1 MMSPTRNV
9 FYLRKIFCQTNLP
22 PKETSME
29 KILASLINSY
39 LTADLNSRESG
50 NMEDNIALIK
60 AELLPLKSF
69 VMDELY
75 SLSRNMD
82 QIKTEYDQ

>member
-1 MMSPTRNV
+1 MSPTRNV

-29 KILASLINSY
+29 KILASPINSY

>member
-1 MMSPTRNV
+1 
-9 FYLRKIFCQTNLP
+9 
-22 PKETSME
+22 ME

>member
-1 MMSPTRNV
+1 
-9 FYLRKIFCQTNLP
+9 
-22 PKETSME
+22 ME
-29 KILASLINSY
+29 KILASPINSY
-39 LTADLNSRESG
+39 LTADPNSRESG

-82 QIKTEYDQ
+82 QIKTGYDQ

>member
-1 MMSPTRNV
+1 MLPTRKV

-29 KILASLINSY
+29 KILASPINSY
-39 LTADLNSRESG
+39 LTADPNSRESG

-82 QIKTEYDQ
+82 QIKTGYDQ

>member
-1 MMSPTRNV
+1 
-9 FYLRKIFCQTNLP
+9 
-22 PKETSME
+22 ME
-29 KILASLINSY
+29 KILASPINSY

-75 SLSRNMD
+75 IPKYGSNQDRIWP
-82 QIKTEYDQ
+82 IKNSGENGKNEIDH